1 MKILAPL
8 ALSIATV
15 LIAAGCAQSEDPL
28 EQAAMQASRVGTYVG
43 ETDRAHTTA
52 GLEAGSRIAEEFYFV
67 AKYQATLEQR
77 QQAEAIAKRVAPKV
91 KAKRKAS
98 GASPKKNRY
107 IAVPT
112 KSDARAQTKTSVMI
126 WDTQSEEIVGNN
138 VYDLNAPPPSGAV
151 VRFETY
157 SAEFVASTGG

>member
-52 GLEAGSRIAEEFYFV
+52 GLEAGSRGVPPHVTGVSRYV
-67 AKYQATLEQR
+67 PAKLAMPLET
-77 QQAEAIAKRVAPKV
+77 APV
-91 KAKRKAS
+91 
-98 GASPKKNRY
+98 
-107 IAVPT
+107 VV
-112 KSDARAQTKTSVMI
+112 VML
-126 WDTQSEEIVGNN
+126 TRSR
-138 VYDLNAPPPSGAV
+138 S
-151 VRFETY
+151 
-157 SAEFVASTGG
+157 